1 MKCLTIRQPW
11 AMLIALGEKEFE
23 TRSWRT
29 AYRGEI
35 GIHAGLKINK
45 KVCEQEPFK
54 SVLAKHG
61 YTADNLPTGAI
72 IATSQ
77 LTGCYE
83 VTPEVDLREWIQ
95 GNEYVFGNYEE
106 GRFAWKF
113 EEIVQLSDPIPAK
126 GQLSIWN
133 YSG

>member
-1 MKCLTIRQPW
+1 
-11 AMLIALGEKEFE
+11 MLIALGEKEFE